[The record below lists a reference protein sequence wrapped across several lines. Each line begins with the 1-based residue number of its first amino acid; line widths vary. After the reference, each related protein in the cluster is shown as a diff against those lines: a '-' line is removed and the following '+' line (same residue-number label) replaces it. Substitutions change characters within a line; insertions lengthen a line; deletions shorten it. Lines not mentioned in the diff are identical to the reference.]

1 MYHDIYEKK
10 CKCLHDLSLCL
21 LADMCSAWWNFKYG
35 SLCMYFFFTVMFV
48 LGTAAHLKQ
57 SFVCFTITEPF
68 WQAQRNGLL
77 PCIVSHLS
85 KVKWSDPWT
94 ELSLRK
100 KGQCVLMDLGRM
112 QSETCFHC
120 LRQHQKE
127 ARWFMLLVYCQ
138 VAFAEAWLPR
148 FLLKK
153 PSPEDR
159 PFLLD
164 PHVLFLQLLKKC
176 GIQAQITFLLQQAD
190 YEEPCASHS

>member
-1 MYHDIYEKK
+1 MKFQISVHV
-10 CKCLHDLSLCL
+10 L
-21 LADMCSAWWNFKYG
+21 
-35 SLCMYFFFTVMFV
+35 FFTVMFV

-57 SFVCFTITEPF
+57 SCACFTITEPF

-85 KVKWSDPWT
+85 KVKWSDPCT

-148 FLLKK
+148 FSLKK

-164 PHVLFLQLLKKC
+164 PHVLFLQLWYLSS
-176 GIQAQITFLLQQAD
+176 D
-190 YEEPCASHS
+190 YLFFCNRLTMKNHVPVTANTEVKASLSWD